1 METECPLMLP
11 WNERVPMLSINP
23 DAANRNDVARLAAE
37 LMEANHENE
46 RLKEKYKE
54 LLIDYVEQNCTVSRS
69 MRGKDD
75 EDELDSMAISSNADA
90 MRELAE
96 MGLITI
102 RTEYGRRV
110 LGKWNHE
117 ALKGGR

>member
-1 METECPLMLP
+1 
-11 WNERVPMLSINP
+11 
-23 DAANRNDVARLAAE
+23 
-37 LMEANHENE
+37 
-46 RLKEKYKE
+46 
-54 LLIDYVEQNCTVSRS
+54 
-69 MRGKDD
+69 
-75 EDELDSMAISSNADA
+75 MAISSNADA

-117 ALKGGR
+117 ALKGGK

>member
-1 METECPLMLP
+1 MKSELKSAGMVRTIAALQE
-11 WNERVPMLSINP
+11 ER
-23 DAANRNDVARLAAE
+23 DALQV
-37 LMEANHENE
+37 ENE

-117 ALKGGR
+117 ALKGGK